1 MLLYIQDFLF
11 CDMYGN
17 MCFES
22 SMQNVTVELDC
33 DCPLECDSISYSF
46 SLVSTP
52 FTAKE
57 KCPRQLGSGSRD
69 FAMQEFYENLYPP
82 QFVRKLMRMMN
93 DKKMT
98 RMMNNNNST
107 TVQEGDFCK
116 RNIQYRA
123 EVIFRLATNTLSV
136 TVMSRRLSFFDKL
149 SSFGKR

>member
-1 MLLYIQDFLF
+1 
-11 CDMYGN
+11 MYGN

-22 SMQNVTVELDC
+22 SMQNVTIELDC

-52 FTAKE
+52 FDAKE
-57 KCPRQLGSGSRD
+57 KCPMKLGSRD
-69 FAMQEFYENLYPP
+69 FAMKEFYENVYPP

-98 RMMNNNNST
+98 IMMKNNNST
-107 TVQEGDFCK
+107 SVQEGHFCK

>member
-1 MLLYIQDFLF
+1 MDFFF
-11 CDMYGN
+11 CDIYGN
-17 MCFES
+17 MCFEN
-22 SMQNVTVELDC
+22 SMQNVSIELNC

-52 FTAKE
+52 FAAKE
-57 KCPRQLGSGSRD
+57 KCPMQSGSTD
-69 FAMQEFYENLYPP
+69 FAMKEFYDNAYPP

-93 DKKMT
+93 DKKLT

-107 TVQEGDFCK
+107 SVQEGDVCK

-149 SSFGKR
+149 SSFGRKYVH